1 MATRPSRRR
10 FRAVGTERCV
20 ISDSAECRTRPV
32 MSECPFH
39 LFGIE
44 PHFEVDPR
52 QVRQRLLRESAR
64 RHPDRAPDAVTAAAW
79 TEELAALNQ
88 AADRLLDDLQR
99 AEHLLMLRGGPGPG
113 DDRTLPD
120 GFLESM
126 LQIRMELE
134 EAVAGGDEE
143 GRADLEAWGRREWGT
158 RRAEVA
164 RLLDGPDGRAPDTL
178 VAVRRELNCW
188 RYSQRMLEQLDRSRG
203 D

>member
-1 MATRPSRRR
+1 MH
-10 FRAVGTERCV
+10 
-20 ISDSAECRTRPV
+20 
-32 MSECPFH
+32 ECPFQ

-44 PHFEVDPR
+44 PRFEVDPR
-52 QVRQRLLRESAR
+52 SLRQRLLRESAR

-79 TEELAALNQ
+79 TAELAALNQ

-99 AEHLLMLRGGPGPG
+99 AEHLVVLRGGPAPG

-134 EAVAGGDEE
+134 EAVAGGDQE
-143 GRADLEAWGRREWGT
+143 GRAALEAWGRREWEA
-158 RRAEVA
+158 RRARVA
-164 RLLDGPDGRAPDTL
+164 GLLDAPDGETPDTL
-178 VAVRRELNCW
+178 LAVRRELNCW
-188 RYSQRMLEQLDRSRG
+188 RYSQRMLEQLDRSGG